1 MAFKQSSSSF
11 TDSIA
16 DARIEQVDSFL
27 KELDN
32 IIDFNKL
39 RPILKKNGIGS
50 KNVCGEKAYDQVLMF
65 KILLLQK
72 FYDLSD
78 EKVELGLNVNLLYMR
93 FVGLSLDELSPDS
106 TTIGRFR
113 NSLIKNKL
121 YDKLF
126 DNINKQLQDAG
137 LIATG
142 GKDVLTDATLSISNN
157 NTIKNKNKEQ
167 KSQSRLKI
175 EADNRAI
182 DLQIEEELKK
192 EKPSSKKI
200 SRLLKKKAHNS
211 KTLKNEELD
220 EIQNRDT
227 KDIQTSKDIIENEE
241 DSYDHKDKV
250 DKDIRTGY
258 QAGKKQYATGY
269 KNHIAT
275 DADSGAILET
285 ITTFAN
291 TSDISTVDT
300 FVDKLG
306 SDIKSLGADKAYKSK
321 EIDELLQNKEIE
333 NNVCLKET
341 KKMSDEERKTQRED
355 EKPKH
360 KIRAKVEHSFA
371 LIKTTMKQSHTRF
384 IGLLRNNLNFTITCI
399 AANLKLFAH
408 KRMKLQNY
416 QIAVAK
422 QSFFEKV
429 RNR

>member
-1 MAFKQSSSSF
+1 VAFKQSSNSF
-11 TDSIA
+11 TDSAA
-16 DARIEQVDSFL
+16 DARIEYVESFL

-50 KNVCGEKAYDQVLMF
+50 KNICGVKAYD
-65 KILLLQK
+65 
-72 FYDLSD
+72 S
-78 EKVELGLNVNLLYMR
+78 VNLLYMR
-93 FVGLSLDELSPDS
+93 FVGLSLDELAPNS

-113 NSLIKNKL
+113 NSLIKNRL

-126 DNINKQLQDAG
+126 DNVNKQLEVAG

-142 GKDVLTDATLSISNN
+142 GKDVLVDATLSISNN

-167 KSQSRLKI
+167 KSETRKKI
-175 EADNRAI
+175 EADNKAI
-182 DLQIEEELKK
+182 K
-192 EKPSSKKI
+192 KPSPKKV
-200 SRLLKKKAHNS
+200 SRLMKKKAYNS

-220 EIQNRDT
+220 EIQDRDT

-241 DSYDHKDKV
+241 DSYDHKNKV

-275 DADSGAILET
+275 DAESGAILKPM
-285 ITTFAN
+285 TTFAN
-291 TSDISTVDT
+291 TSDISTIDT
-300 FVDKLG
+300 FVEELG
-306 SDIKSLGADKAYKSK
+306 SDIKSLGADKAYKSQAV
-321 EIDELLQNKEIE
+321 DELLKEKEIE

-341 KKMSDEERKTQRED
+341 NKMSDEDRKNQREN

-360 KIRAKVEHSFA
+360 KVRAKVEHSFA
-371 LIKTTMKQSHTRF
+371 LIKTAMKQSHTRF
-384 IGLLRNNLNFTITCI
+384 TGLLRNNLNFTITCI

-408 KRMKLQNY
+408 KKIKAQR
-416 QIAVAK
+416 V
-422 QSFFEKV
+422 V
-429 RNR
+429 NR

>member
-1 MAFKQSSSSF
+1 VAFKQSSNSF
-11 TDSIA
+11 TDAVA
-16 DARIEQVDSFL
+16 DARIEYIDSFL

-50 KNVCGEKAYDQVLMF
+50 KNICGVKAYDSVMMF

-78 EKVELGLNVNLLYMR
+78 EKAEQGVNVNLLYMR
-93 FVGLSLDELSPDS
+93 FVGLSLDELAPDS

-113 NSLIKNKL
+113 NSLIKNRL

-126 DNINKQLQDAG
+126 DNVNKQLENAG

-142 GKDVLTDATLSISNN
+142 GKDVLVDATLSISNN

-167 KSQSRLKI
+167 KSETRKKI
-175 EADNRAI
+175 EADNKAI
-182 DLQIEEELKK
+182 DILIQEELEKK
-192 EKPSSKKI
+192 KPSPKKV
-200 SRLLKKKAHNS
+200 SRLMKKKAYNS

-220 EIQNRDT
+220 EIQDIDT
-227 KDIQTSKDIIENEE
+227 KDIQTSKDIIEKEE
-241 DSYDHKDKV
+241 DSYDHKNKV

-275 DADSGAILET
+275 DAESGAILKP

-291 TSDISTVDT
+291 TSDISTIDT
-300 FVDKLG
+300 FVEELG
-306 SDIKSLGADKAYKSK
+306 SDIKSLGADKAYKSQAV
-321 EIDELLQNKEIE
+321 DELLKEKEIE

-341 KKMSDEERKTQRED
+341 NKMSDEDRKNQRED

-360 KIRAKVEHSFA
+360 KVRAKVEHTFA

-384 IGLLRNNLNFTITCI
+384 TGLLRNNLNFTITCI

-408 KRMKLQNY
+408 KKIKAQ
-416 QIAVAK
+416 
-422 QSFFEKV
+422 KV
-429 RNR
+429 VNR

>member
-1 MAFKQSSSSF
+1 MAFKQSSNSF

-16 DARIEQVDSFL
+16 DARIEYVDSFL

-39 RPILKKNGIGS
+39 RPTLKKNGIGS
-50 KNVCGEKAYDQVLMF
+50 KNICGVKAYDSVLMF
-65 KILLLQK
+65 
-72 FYDLSD
+72 
-78 EKVELGLNVNLLYMR
+78 NLLYMR
-93 FVGLSLDELSPDS
+93 FVGLSLDDLAPDS

-121 YDKLF
+121 YDELF
-126 DNINKQLQDAG
+126 DNINKQLEDAG

-142 GKDVLTDATLSISNN
+142 GKDVLIDATLSVSNN

-167 KSQSRLKI
+167 KSKSRLKI
-175 EADNRAI
+175 EADNKAI
-182 DLQIEEELKK
+182 DLLIDEELKK

-200 SRLLKKKAHNS
+200 SKLLKKKAYNS

-220 EIQNRDT
+220 EIQDKDT
-227 KDIQTSKDIIENEE
+227 KDVQTSKDIIENEE
-241 DSYDHKDKV
+241 DSYDHKNKV

-285 ITTFAN
+285 MTTFAN
-291 TSDISTVDT
+291 TADISTIET
-300 FVDKLG
+300 FVEELG
-306 SDIKSLGADKAYKSK
+306 SDIKSLGADKAYKSEAIDKLLK
-321 EIDELLQNKEIE
+321 EKEIE

-341 KKMSDEERKTQRED
+341 NKMSDEDRKNQRED

-360 KIRAKVEHSFA
+360 KIRVKVEHTFA
-371 LIKTTMKQSHTRF
+371 LIKTAMKQSNTRF

-408 KRMKLQNY
+408 K
-416 QIAVAK
+416 QIKA
-422 QSFFEKV
+422 QKV
-429 RNR
+429 VNR

>member
-1 MAFKQSSSSF
+1 MAFKQSSNSF
-11 TDSIA
+11 TDSVA
-16 DARIEQVDSFL
+16 DARIEYIDSFL

-50 KNVCGEKAYDQVLMF
+50 KNICGVKAYDSVMMF

-78 EKVELGLNVNLLYMR
+78 EKAEQGVNVNLLYMR
-93 FVGLSLDELSPDS
+93 FVGLSLDELAPDS

-113 NSLIKNKL
+113 NSLIKNRL

-126 DNINKQLQDAG
+126 DNVNKQLENAG

-142 GKDVLTDATLSISNN
+142 GKDVLVDATLSISNN

-167 KSQSRLKI
+167 KSETRKKI
-175 EADNRAI
+175 EADNKAI
-182 DLQIEEELKK
+182 DMLIQEELEKK
-192 EKPSSKKI
+192 KPSPKKV
-200 SRLLKKKAHNS
+200 SRLMKKKAYNS

-220 EIQNRDT
+220 EIQDIDT
-227 KDIQTSKDIIENEE
+227 KDIQTSKDIIEKEE
-241 DSYDHKDKV
+241 DSYDHKNKV

-275 DADSGAILET
+275 DAESGAILKL

-291 TSDISTVDT
+291 TSDISTIDT
-300 FVDKLG
+300 FVEELG
-306 SDIKSLGADKAYKSK
+306 SDIKSLGADKAYKSQAVDKLLK
-321 EIDELLQNKEIE
+321 EKEIE

-341 KKMSDEERKTQRED
+341 NKMSDEDRKNQREN

-360 KIRAKVEHSFA
+360 KVRAKVEHTFA

-384 IGLLRNNLNFTITCI
+384 TGLLRNNLNFTITCI

-408 KRMKLQNY
+408 KKIKAQ
-416 QIAVAK
+416 
-422 QSFFEKV
+422 KV
-429 RNR
+429 VNR

>member
-1 MAFKQSSSSF
+1 MAFKQSSNSF
-11 TDSIA
+11 TDSVA
-16 DARIEQVDSFL
+16 DARIEYIDSFL

-50 KNVCGEKAYDQVLMF
+50 KNICGVKAYDSVMMF

-78 EKVELGLNVNLLYMR
+78 EKAEQGVNVNLLYMR
-93 FVGLSLDELSPDS
+93 FVGLSLDELAPDS

-113 NSLIKNKL
+113 NSLIKNRL

-126 DNINKQLQDAG
+126 DNVNKQLEVAG

-142 GKDVLTDATLSISNN
+142 GKDVLVDATLSISNN

-167 KSQSRLKI
+167 KSETRKKI
-175 EADNRAI
+175 EADNKAI
-182 DLQIEEELKK
+182 DILIQEELEKK
-192 EKPSSKKI
+192 KPSPKKV
-200 SRLLKKKAHNS
+200 SRLMKKKAYNS

-220 EIQNRDT
+220 EIQDMDT
-227 KDIQTSKDIIENEE
+227 KDIQTSKDIIEKEE
-241 DSYDHKDKV
+241 DSYDHKNKV

-275 DADSGAILET
+275 DAESGAILGK

-291 TSDISTVDT
+291 TSDISTIDT
-300 FVDKLG
+300 FVEELG
-306 SDIKSLGADKAYKSK
+306 SDIKSLGADKAYKSQAV
-321 EIDELLQNKEIE
+321 DELLKEKEIE

-341 KKMSDEERKTQRED
+341 NKMSDEDRKNQREN

-360 KIRAKVEHSFA
+360 KVRAKVEHSFA

-384 IGLLRNNLNFTITCI
+384 TGLLRNNLNFTITCI

-408 KRMKLQNY
+408 KKRKAQ
-416 QIAVAK
+416 
-422 QSFFEKV
+422 KV
-429 RNR
+429 VNR